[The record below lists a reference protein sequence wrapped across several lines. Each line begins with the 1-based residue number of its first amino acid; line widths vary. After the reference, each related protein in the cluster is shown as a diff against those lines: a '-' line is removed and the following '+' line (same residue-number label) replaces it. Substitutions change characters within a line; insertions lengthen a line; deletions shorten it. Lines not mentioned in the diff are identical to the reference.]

1 MNYPSPRTPGST
13 PIHEWD
19 YSRMSSATPTPSP
32 RPNWFDPSTPR
43 RPATRAAHSRASSY
57 SQHGGLTPR
66 THMESPRYNSYGD
79 YCTVD
84 VSAKDFS
91 SSRRHTAHY
100 QAPPRR
106 DRRHSYTYVRAST
119 PYGESDEDEI
129 IEVLGGG
136 TYVLLAEPRA
146 RSRRAPHLS
155 KHDGG
160 WYTNQGVRP
169 QSSSYNYA
177 DPAYARASPY
187 DSPQPQPPQARPPTS
202 HGHSRRS
209 SASVPQRPST
219 VRPPASSQRSKP
231 PPSTPK
237 ATESDA
243 RRHKIPQG
251 YSLKNWDPEE
261 EPILLLGSVFDA
273 NSLGKWIYDW
283 TVYHEGPDKP
293 IADMAGDLWL
303 LLIKLYGKIKRAEE
317 IVGQIRSAENREIMN
332 DFIDAGE
339 RLTDKLRALLK
350 ACESPMLKA
359 AKKKGSGLGKNSGVE
374 FVLTLFGRDRE
385 LAKTEKLMQGI
396 RLFDLRFDANCQDI
410 IDNPTL

>member
-32 RPNWFDPSTPR
+32 RPNWFDSSSTPR
-43 RPATRAAHSRASSY
+43 RPATRVAHTRASSY

-84 VSAKDFS
+84 
-91 SSRRHTAHY
+91 
-100 QAPPRR
+100 
-106 DRRHSYTYVRAST
+106 
-119 PYGESDEDEI
+119 
-129 IEVLGGG
+129 
-136 TYVLLAEPRA
+136 
-146 RSRRAPHLS
+146 
-155 KHDGG
+155 
-160 WYTNQGVRP
+160 
-169 QSSSYNYA
+169 SSSYNHA
-177 DPAYARASPY
+177 DPAFARASPY
-187 DSPQPQPPQARPPTS
+187 DSPQPQPPQTRPPTS

-219 VRPPASSQRSKP
+219 VRPSASSSRSKP

-243 RRHKIPQG
+243 RRHRIPQG

-303 LLIKLYGKIKRAEE
+303 LLIQLYGKIKRAEE

-396 RLFDLRFDANCQDI
+396 RLFNLRFDANCQDI